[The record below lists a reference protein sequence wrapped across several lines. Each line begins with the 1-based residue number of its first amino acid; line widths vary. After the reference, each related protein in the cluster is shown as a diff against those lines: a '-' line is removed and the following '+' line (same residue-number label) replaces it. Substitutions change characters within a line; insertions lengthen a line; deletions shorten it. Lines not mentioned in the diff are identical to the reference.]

1 MKNTLAALLAAI
13 SLATFSQ
20 ANAAEAQGA
29 ITSTDAGAKTMTLDD
44 GKTYVLPDAFD
55 FSLIGPGMKV
65 VLAYDEED
73 GRNVV
78 TDMEQVE

>member
-1 MKNTLAALLAAI
+1 MKKILAALLAAI

-29 ITSTDAGAKTMTLDD
+29 ITATDPASKTMTLDD
-44 GKTYVLPDAFD
+44 GKTYVLPEAFD

-65 VLAYDEED
+65 VLAYDEE
-73 GRNVV
+73 GGQNIV